1 MHPSSLRLL
10 WPLIFGFAV
19 LLLAVAAT
27 ALVSTAQQ
35 NASLAVRDLLQTENR
50 LNRVMAMAID
60 AETGQRGYLLT
71 GRDSYLAMAR
81 GIASRGKTG
90 RISAT
95 GRHLCAARSKNLKDV
110 SKVLGKCS
118 FTARSEHNRLT
129 LFLWA
134 FAGEPVELLRACL
147 GRGFDLVTRAFRQ
160 RQPCPIAVRSHVC

>member
-71 GRDSYLAMAR
+71 GRDSYLA
-81 GIASRGKTG
+81 
-90 RISAT
+90 
-95 GRHLCAARSKNLKDV
+95 V
-110 SKVLGKCS
+110 SYC
-118 FTARSEHNRLT
+118 
-129 LFLWA
+129 
-134 FAGEPVELLRACL
+134 
-147 GRGFDLVTRAFRQ
+147 
-160 RQPCPIAVRSHVC
+160 